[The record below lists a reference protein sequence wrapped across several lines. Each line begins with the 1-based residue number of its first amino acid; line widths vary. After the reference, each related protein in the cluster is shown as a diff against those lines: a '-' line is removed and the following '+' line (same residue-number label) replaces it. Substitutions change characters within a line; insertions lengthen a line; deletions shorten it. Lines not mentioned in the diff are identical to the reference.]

1 MMPTHF
7 TINYIYKEYHLTP
20 EDIKHAAPDKPH
32 YDIFRIHNSDNVL
45 GLILAFYVS
54 FAISARKTAFI
65 LQQMFKIRV
74 SYQTV
79 LNYAQA
85 AAYHC
90 HKFNLHYKGEIDDK
104 SAGDETYIK
113 IKGKT
118 HYLFLFISA
127 IRKSITAYHLADNR
141 GAIPAI
147 AATNEALRTA
157 GDEQYTTCIT
167 DGNPSYS
174 AAILFL
180 NKIRKRKKQKKIQ
193 HKKVIGLQNL
203 DQESTEYREFKQI
216 IERLNRTYKFHLRSA
231 DGFNSSNGAMT
242 LTTLFV
248 SYYNFLRPHSALG
261 YKEPIYIYDLQSKID
276 TIQTK
281 WIKLLKLAAA
291 IPDIRES

>member
-1 MMPTHF
+1 MIPTHF

-45 GLILAFYVS
+45 GLILAFHVS

-79 LNYAQA
+79 LNYTQA

-127 IRKSITAYHLADNR
+127 IRKSITAYHLANNR

-157 GDEQYTTCIT
+157 DHEQYVTFIT
-167 DGNPSYS
+167 Y
-174 AAILFL
+174 
-180 NKIRKRKKQKKIQ
+180 
-193 HKKVIGLQNL
+193 
-203 DQESTEYREFKQI
+203 
-216 IERLNRTYKFHLRSA
+216 
-231 DGFNSSNGAMT
+231 
-242 LTTLFV
+242 
-248 SYYNFLRPHSALG
+248 
-261 YKEPIYIYDLQSKID
+261 
-276 TIQTK
+276 
-281 WIKLLKLAAA
+281 
-291 IPDIRES
+291 